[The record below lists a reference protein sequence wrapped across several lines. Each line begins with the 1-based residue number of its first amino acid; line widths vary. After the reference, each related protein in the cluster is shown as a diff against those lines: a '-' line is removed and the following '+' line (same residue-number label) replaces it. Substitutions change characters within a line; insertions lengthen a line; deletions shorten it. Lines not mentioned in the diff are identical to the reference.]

1 MRSLMAIIISNH
13 FRITKSKMRF
23 YNDSIRLEQGTFEH
37 QKEAEISNYFDE
49 FKLENFSGRR
59 VYIINDENSDRKDTL
74 FYFHGGGYL
83 NPITKYHW
91 KFLRKIA
98 KKLDLRIIVPIYER
112 VPERTYKDEFP
123 ILEKVYLNFK
133 GNNKNFFGG
142 DSAGGGMAVGLCY
155 WLNEKKIELPN
166 DLFLFSPWLDVEMS
180 NPEIEKV
187 KPHAQMLGY
196 GGLNTIGLMWAD
208 GNLRDKYCS
217 PLHGD
222 LEILPPVY
230 IYTGTYDVLYP
241 DTEKF
246 VKLMNEK
253 GKRISFRVYPKMEHV
268 FIVYPFLR
276 EGRKAFKDLSTDYN
290 NLHVQ
295 HSINSTK

>member
-1 MRSLMAIIISNH
+1 MRSLMAIIIANY
-13 FRITKSKMRF
+13 FKLTKSKMRF

-37 QKEAEISNYFDE
+37 QKEAEISDYIDE
-49 FKLENFSGRR
+49 YKLENYAGRR
-59 VYIINDENSDRKDTL
+59 VYILNDINSEKKDTL

-123 ILEKVYLNFK
+123 LMENIYVYYK
-133 GNNKNFFGG
+133 GSNKNFFGG

-155 WLNEKKIELPN
+155 WLSDKGIALPD

-180 NPEIEKV
+180 NPEIEEV

-196 GGLNTIGLMWAD
+196 GGLNTIGRIWSD
-208 GNLRDKYCS
+208 GNLRDKHCS
-217 PLHGD
+217 PLYGE
-222 LEILPPVY
+222 LENLPPIF

-241 DTEKF
+241 DMKKF
-246 VKLMNEK
+246 VALLNEK
-253 GKRISFRVYPKMEHV
+253 GKQNTFRVYPKMEHV
-268 FIVYPFLR
+268 FVVYPLLK
-276 EGRKAFKDLSTDYN
+276 EGKRAFKDLTNDYKA
-290 NLHVQ
+290 L
-295 HSINSTK
+295 KKGM